1 MRKKNN
7 PYNRAYWFSEQ
18 LRADSKL
25 LDTWVSSLLDLLYEH
40 SQLKRKQY
48 KTHLPQLRI
57 LVLNLLKASQTK
69 PPSLTIP
76 MSNDSYTAYECV
88 SFKVLV
94 KHHVETLVAMG
105 WLSKHSGFRFGEQRR
120 LTRLELLE
128 PMLKWLESIPVKAN
142 DIERP
147 APKPSVLVKDEK
159 KTVIQLPAVFDEEI
173 GRRQH
178 RLRQINEAFAKS
190 FFDLFLSEDE
200 LEDLDV
206 RMLTGAELDPDQ
218 PPFLD
223 LSAKY
228 LTRIFNNS
236 SLEQGGR
243 FYRGWWQNIPK
254 EFRQLICINGDFTT
268 EMDYSAIHPT
278 LLYALEGK
286 ESPYEDPYVIG
297 LLTEDFRSVTKKVF
311 NILLNASDRT
321 KAVQAIREQ
330 GLLSNSGPVGVNGEE
345 SFIDLMYEYHFTISK
360 YFGSGFG
367 VKLQYLDSQIAEA
380 VMLKMLPEP
389 CLPVHDS
396 FIVRVGQTS
405 KLKRVMD
412 EEFEAATEVRAGI
425 KIKLLELS
433 DDRKRIVKELIDDE
447 LSGFS
452 TRLNKWRK
460 KHHWKFFVDGGTASD
475 VPQLTAR

>member
-105 WLSKHSGFRFGEQRR
+105 WLSKRSGFRFGEQRR

-159 KTVIQLPAVFDEEI
+159 KTVIQLPAVFDE
-173 GRRQH
+173 
-178 RLRQINEAFAKS
+178 
-190 FFDLFLSEDE
+190 
-200 LEDLDV
+200 
-206 RMLTGAELDPDQ
+206 
-218 PPFLD
+218 
-223 LSAKY
+223 
-228 LTRIFNNS
+228 
-236 SLEQGGR
+236 
-243 FYRGWWQNIPK
+243 
-254 EFRQLICINGDFTT
+254 
-268 EMDYSAIHPT
+268 
-278 LLYALEGK
+278 
-286 ESPYEDPYVIG
+286 
-297 LLTEDFRSVTKKVF
+297 
-311 NILLNASDRT
+311 
-321 KAVQAIREQ
+321 
-330 GLLSNSGPVGVNGEE
+330 
-345 SFIDLMYEYHFTISK
+345 
-360 YFGSGFG
+360 
-367 VKLQYLDSQIAEA
+367 
-380 VMLKMLPEP
+380 
-389 CLPVHDS
+389 
-396 FIVRVGQTS
+396 
-405 KLKRVMD
+405 
-412 EEFEAATEVRAGI
+412 
-425 KIKLLELS
+425 
-433 DDRKRIVKELIDDE
+433 
-447 LSGFS
+447 
-452 TRLNKWRK
+452 
-460 KHHWKFFVDGGTASD
+460 
-475 VPQLTAR
+475 